1 MSRWLRWGS
10 YAAAA
15 LILLVIGA
23 ALRPVVLPEKHTA
36 APVLD
41 ATEIGFAQD
50 MTAHHQQAIQMVQR
64 LDPGADPQVSRL
76 AQQIDQS
83 QRVEIGTM
91 LGWLRLAN
99 AAPMSEHPMAWMSA
113 ETVAAHHHSM
123 SEPSTTAPSA
133 VPAATMPGMAST
145 AELDRLSAA
154 RGRDAEVLFLQLM
167 YRHHQGGIAMAR
179 AADQQIAAGP
189 VKEQARAMLVAQS
202 QETGLIA
209 LMLNQRGAQ
218 PLP

>member
-23 ALRPVVLPEKHTA
+23 ALRPVVLPENHTA

-41 ATEIGFAQD
+41 ASEIGFAQD

-64 LDPGADPQVSRL
+64 LDPGVDPQVLRL

-99 AAPMSEHPMAWMSA
+99 AAPMSDHPMAWMTA
-113 ETVAAHHHSM
+113 DTVSAHHHAASG
-123 SEPSTTAPSA
+123 PATTAP
-133 VPAATMPGMAST
+133 AAGMPGMAST

-154 RGRDAEVLFLQLM
+154 RGRDAEIVFLQLM
-167 YRHHQGGIAMAR
+167 YRHHEGGIAMAR
-179 AADQQIAAGP
+179 AADRQIASGP

>member
-10 YAAAA
+10 YAATA

-41 ATEIGFAQD
+41 TTEIGFAQD

-64 LDPGADPQVSRL
+64 LDPGVDPQVSRL

-99 AAPMSEHPMAWMSA
+99 AAPMSEHPMAWMTA
-113 ETVAAHHHSM
+113 ETVATHHHSM
-123 SEPSTTAPSA
+123 SGPSTTPAVTAPVA
-133 VPAATMPGMAST
+133 MMPGMAST

-179 AADQQIAAGP
+179 AADRQIASGA

-209 LMLNQRGAQ
+209 LLLNQRGAQ

>member
-1 MSRWLRWGS
+1 MSRWPRWGS

-15 LILLVIGA
+15 VILLVIGA

-41 ATEIGFAQD
+41 ATDIGFTQD
-50 MTAHHQQAIQMVQR
+50 MTAHHQQAIQMVQC
-64 LDPGADPQVSRL
+64 LDPAVDPQVLRL

-83 QRVEIGTM
+83 QRAEIGTM

-99 AAPMSEHPMAWMSA
+99 AAPMSDHPMAWMQA
-113 ETVAAHHHSM
+113 DTVAAHDHAASG
-123 SEPSTTAPSA
+123 PATTAP
-133 VPAATMPGMAST
+133 VATMPGTAST
-145 AELDRLSAA
+145 AELDRLSTA

-179 AADQQIAAGP
+179 AADQRIASGP

-202 QETGLIA
+202 QETGLMA

>member
-23 ALRPVVLPEKHTA
+23 ALRPVVLPENHTA

-41 ATEIGFAQD
+41 TSEIGFAQD

-64 LDPGADPQVSRL
+64 LDPGVDPQVLRL

-99 AAPMSEHPMAWMSA
+99 AAPMSDHPMAWMTA
-113 ETVAAHHHSM
+113 DTVSGHHHAASG
-123 SEPSTTAPSA
+123 PATTAP
-133 VPAATMPGMAST
+133 AAGMPGMAST

-154 RGRDAEVLFLQLM
+154 RGRDAEILFLQLM
-167 YRHHQGGIAMAR
+167 YRHHEGGIAMAR
-179 AADQQIAAGP
+179 AADRQIASGP

>member
-10 YAAAA
+10 YAAVA
-15 LILLVIGA
+15 LTLLVIGA

-64 LDPGADPQVSRL
+64 LDPGVDPQVSRL

-99 AAPMSEHPMAWMSA
+99 AAPTADRPMAWMA
-113 ETVAAHHHSM
+113 ADMAAAHHHSM
-123 SEPSTTAPSA
+123 STTSTAAP
-133 VPAATMPGMAST
+133 PAMPGMAT
-145 AELDRLSAA
+145 MAELDRLSAA

-179 AADQQIAAGP
+179 AADQQIASGP

>member
-1 MSRWLRWGS
+1 MSRLLRWCAGVS
-10 YAAAA
+10 AA

-23 ALRPVVLPEKHTA
+23 ALRPVLLPEKHTA

-41 ATEIGFAQD
+41 AVEIGFAQD
-50 MTAHHQQAIQMVQR
+50 MTAHHQQAIQLVQR
-64 LDPGADPQVSRL
+64 LDPEVDPQVLRL
-76 AQQIDQS
+76 ARQIDQS

-99 AAPMSEHPMAWMSA
+99 AAPTADQPMAWMSPESA
-113 ETVAAHHHSM
+113 AAHHHSVA
-123 SEPSTTAPSA
+123 ETTAAPGA
-133 VPAATMPGMAST
+133 PAAMPGMASM

-154 RGRDAEVLFLQLM
+154 RGRAAEILFLQLM
-167 YRHHQGGIAMAR
+167 YRHHQGGLVMAR
-179 AADQQIAAGP
+179 AADQRIVSGP
-189 VKEQARAMLVAQS
+189 VKEQARAMVVAQS

>member
-10 YAAAA
+10 YAAVA

-64 LDPGADPQVSRL
+64 LDPGVDPQVSRL

-99 AAPMSEHPMAWMSA
+99 AAPATDRPMAWMTA
-113 ETVAAHHHSM
+113 DTTAAHHHSM
-123 SEPSTTAPSA
+123 SPTST
-133 VPAATMPGMAST
+133 AASPGMPGMAT
-145 AELDRLSAA
+145 MAELDRLSAA

-179 AADQQIAAGP
+179 AADQQIASGP

>member
-1 MSRWLRWGS
+1 MSRWFHWAS

-23 ALRPVVLPEKHTA
+23 ALRPLVLPEKHTA
-36 APVLD
+36 PPVLD

-50 MTAHHQQAIQMVQR
+50 MTAHHQQAIQIVAR
-64 LDPGADPQVSRL
+64 LDPGVDPQVQRL
-76 AQQIDQS
+76 ARQIDQS

-99 AAPMSEHPMAWMSA
+99 AAPTSNRPMAWMNSA
-113 ETVAAHHHSM
+113 DMAAHQHSGA
-123 SEPSTTAPSA
+123 PATAPA
-133 VPAATMPGMAST
+133 MPGMAT
-145 AELDRLSAA
+145 MADLDRLSAA

-167 YRHHQGGIAMAR
+167 YRHHQGGLAMAR
-179 AADQQIAAGP
+179 AADQEIASGP
-189 VKEQARAMLVAQS
+189 VKEQARAMIVAQG
-202 QETGLIA
+202 QETGLMA
-209 LMLNQRGAQ
+209 LMLTQRDAQ

>member
-15 LILLVIGA
+15 LILLVVGA
-23 ALRPVVLPEKHTA
+23 ALRPLVLPEKHTA

-64 LDPGADPQVSRL
+64 LDPGVDPQVSRL

-99 AAPMSEHPMAWMSA
+99 AAPTADRPMAWMA
-113 ETVAAHHHSM
+113 ADMAAAHHHSM
-123 SEPSTTAPSA
+123 STTSTAAP
-133 VPAATMPGMAST
+133 PAMPGMAT
-145 AELDRLSAA
+145 MAELDRLSAA
-154 RGRDAEVLFLQLM
+154 RGHDAEVLFLQLM

-179 AADQQIAAGP
+179 AADQQIASGP

>member
-23 ALRPVVLPEKHTA
+23 ALRPVVLPENHTA

-41 ATEIGFAQD
+41 ASEIGFAQD

-64 LDPGADPQVSRL
+64 LDPGVDPQVLRL

-99 AAPMSEHPMAWMSA
+99 AAPMSDHPMAWMTA
-113 ETVAAHHHSM
+113 DTVSGHHHAASG
-123 SEPSTTAPSA
+123 PATTAP
-133 VPAATMPGMAST
+133 AAGMPGMAST

-154 RGRDAEVLFLQLM
+154 RGRDAEILFLQLM
-167 YRHHQGGIAMAR
+167 YRHHEGGIAMAR
-179 AADQQIAAGP
+179 AADRQIASGP
-189 VKEQARAMLVAQS
+189 AKEQARAMLVAQS